1 MKTTKIVI
9 IGAGIAGIT
18 CAIYLKR
25 ANKDFILLDGNMP
38 GGKLV
43 NLHKIE
49 NYPGMKSISGFD
61 YATNLYKQVIN
72 LGGEIR
78 YEMVTRINDDK
89 TVFTDKNELIYVIGY
104 LLKIEYHTLKKSLY
118 SVEKE
123 EHFHV
128 PFTGSESLGS

>member
-25 ANKDFILLDGNMP
+25 ANKDFVLLDGNMP

-49 NYPGMKSISGFD
+49 NYPGYSSISGPEL
-61 YATNLYKQVIN
+61 ALSLAKQLKDNDIN
-72 LGGEIR
+72 LE
-78 YEMVTRINDDK
+78 YDEEEFEEMSKCDWCEDND
-89 TVFTDKNELIYVIGY
+89 FTTLYELI
-104 LLKIEYHTLKKSLY
+104 
-118 SVEKE
+118 
-123 EHFHV
+123 
-128 PFTGSESLGS
+128 